1 MSTSQGWHS
10 GSSAHLSTL
19 PMVPPGW
26 RRRLVLPCCRTQG
39 QATTHG
45 WHRRAWGRIP
55 SASGDLEG
63 APRWKGGICW
73 RCAGENWILE
83 GAEEEPAVCND
94 AGPWWLQYY
103 ITFVGEKIWTRN
115 KEMAVSV
122 LIWHFIMPLIS
133 HQTHFIHPPFPII
146 NELEKTA
153 QFTAPLQSRFAL
165 ISPSF
170 H

>member
-1 MSTSQGWHS
+1 MRILALIFILLLFLERKKTKRGDSVKQMHAFWNERVLRKTNFRKQSQGWRS
-10 GSSAHLSTL
+10 GSPAHRST
-19 PMVPPGW
+19 PSMVPPGW

-73 RCAGENWILE
+73 RCAGEKWILE
-83 GAEEEPAVCND
+83 GAEEEPSVCND

-103 ITFVGEKIWTRN
+103 TTFVEEKN
-115 KEMAVSV
+115 LDAV
-122 LIWHFIMPLIS
+122 
-133 HQTHFIHPPFPII
+133 
-146 NELEKTA
+146 
-153 QFTAPLQSRFAL
+153 
-165 ISPSF
+165 
-170 H
+170 